1 MYTKKI
7 QVTSGIFH
15 ESLVFSD
22 IHASIYASVYTKK
35 LQVTSGI
42 FHESL
47 VFSDIQASI

>member
-22 IHASIYASVYTKK
+22 IHASIQASVYTKK
-35 LQVTSGI
+35 IQVTSGI